1 MKLLKE
7 EVQEVAN
14 YSISNEK
21 IGIENSTDPEVISY
35 IRNAIQ
41 SEQEAIAEYEIILGA
56 LNLSKEQVDT
66 LTEILTDEKDH
77 IVLLTKMLQDLTQQV
92 YPANGDE

>member
-7 EVQEVAN
+7 EVQELAN

-21 IGIENSTDPEVISY
+21 IGIENSTNPEVISY